1 MNKLARK
8 LFIKLKVKKYLLIKL
23 GANGLI
29 LLGKNL
35 FIKFPALKDI
45 HVVDPIGSG
54 DTLLSYFTLC
64 LNLKIPLEK
73 SLFISILAAGYSTT
87 YLGTEAVDPKK
98 IINFA
103 KNNLKLDNEYWNSWI
118 ISPRSSVHVFLI

>member
-8 LFIKLKVKKYLLIKL
+8 LFIKLKVKIFTYKTWGEWFDIAWKKSIYKISC
-23 GANGLI
+23 
-29 LLGKNL
+29 
-35 FIKFPALKDI
+35 LKDI

-103 KNNLKLDNEYWNSWI
+103 KKI
-118 ISPRSSVHVFLI
+118 I